1 MNQIYSLFPI
11 GQTVKL
17 AYTIPKFCKI
27 YTFMLSHFNASSLWG
42 VLFLFLLLNVS
53 CSSSEKF
60 SGFSYDP
67 EGATV
72 TTDKEITPQHERT
85 IGISSDGV
93 WLSNEFAG
101 ARMND
106 FYKLNDSLYQVVLE
120 PENYPINNSPWYA
133 FRVWSDTAKTVS
145 LKLEYRHGK
154 HRYYPEVSTDGN
166 NWSPIDS
173 ASYRR
178 DTLRG
183 TATLK
188 LALSEKP
195 LWVSAQ
201 EILTIDDYTSWADS
215 LSQMPFVSQ
224 DTAGYSH
231 QERPVKKIVINELE
245 DSNKPHGVLL
255 ITGRLHPPEVTGALA
270 SLRFMEELASDTELA
285 REFRSKFEVIAYP
298 LSNPD
303 GVQNGHWRH
312 NAAGVDLNRDW
323 IAFNQPETRAIR
335 NDILTH
341 VGSDSLKRVFYGI
354 DFHSTNENIF
364 YPIDR
369 EVNTF
374 PEDFTYRWVDSL
386 QHAFPDTEFSVEP
399 FDTSSPIAKNWIYR
413 TFGAD
418 AVTYEVDDGEDRRK
432 IEAIA
437 RSSARLVMQNLLDE
451 MNSLDK

>member
-1 MNQIYSLFPI
+1 
-11 GQTVKL
+11 
-17 AYTIPKFCKI
+17 
-27 YTFMLSHFNASSLWG
+27 MLSHFKASSHCG
-42 VLFLFLLLNVS
+42 VLFIIALVATS

-60 SGFSYDP
+60 TGFSYDP

-133 FRVWSDTAKTVS
+133 FKVWADSAKTVRLR
-145 LKLEYRHGK
+145 LKYQHGE
-154 HRYYPEVSTDGN
+154 HRYYPELSHDGSS
-166 NWSPIDS
+166 WSAIDS
-173 ASYRR
+173 ASYSQ
-178 DTLRG
+178 DTLQG

-188 LALSEKP
+188 LDLSEKP

-201 EILTIDDYTSWADS
+201 EVLTIDDYEVWADS
-215 LSQMPFVSQ
+215 LSRKTFVWQ
-224 DTAGYSH
+224 DTAGFSH
-231 QERPVKKIVINELE
+231 QNRPVKKIVINELE
-245 DSNKPHGVLL
+245 DKNRPHGILL
-255 ITGRLHPPEVTGALA
+255 ITGRMHPPEVTGALA
-270 SLRFMEELASDTELA
+270 SLYFIDELTSDTETA
-285 REFRSKFEVIAYP
+285 NKFRSKFEILAYP
-298 LSNPD
+298 LANPD

-323 IAFNQPETRAIR
+323 IAFNQPETQAIR
-335 NDILTH
+335 NDILKH
-341 VGSDSLKRVFYGI
+341 VRSDSQKRIYYGI

-364 YPIDR
+364 YPINR
-369 EVNTF
+369 EIKTF
-374 PEDFTYRWVDSL
+374 PEDFTYNWVDSL
-386 QHAFPDTEFSVEP
+386 KNTFPDTEFSVEP

-418 AVTYEVDDGEDRRK
+418 AVTYEVNDNENRDK

-437 RSSARLVMQNLLDE
+437 RTSARLVMQNLLEEMKTE
-451 MNSLDK
+451 MNK

>member
-1 MNQIYSLFPI
+1 
-11 GQTVKL
+11 
-17 AYTIPKFCKI
+17 
-27 YTFMLSHFNASSLWG
+27 MLSHFKASSLWG
-42 VLFLFLLLNVS
+42 VFLVFVLLNVS

-85 IGISSDGV
+85 IGISTDGV

-106 FYKLNDSLYQVVLE
+106 FYKLKDSLYQVVLE

-133 FRVWSDTAKTVS
+133 FKVWSDTAKTVS
-145 LKLEYRHGK
+145 LKLVYRKGE
-154 HRYYPEVSTDGN
+154 HRYYPEISRDGK

-173 ASYRR
+173 ASYRQ
-178 DTLRG
+178 DTLQG
-183 TATLK
+183 TATLR
-188 LALSEKP
+188 LDLSEEP
-195 LWVSAQ
+195 LWISAQ
-201 EILTIDDYTSWADS
+201 EVLTVDDYAAWADS
-215 LSQMPFVSQ
+215 LSKKPFVWQ

-231 QERPVKKIVINELE
+231 QERPVKKLVINELE
-245 DSNKPHGVLL
+245 DPNKPHGVLL

-270 SLRFMEELASDTELA
+270 NLYFLDELALNTETA
-285 REFRSKFEVIAYP
+285 KAFRSKFEVVAYP
-298 LSNPD
+298 LANPD

-335 NDILTH
+335 DDILQH
-341 VGSDSLKRVFYGI
+341 VGSDSLKKVYYGI

-364 YPIDR
+364 YPINR
-369 EVNTF
+369 EINTF
-374 PEDFTYRWVDSL
+374 PEDFTYIWVDAL
-386 QHAFPDTEFSVEP
+386 QEAFPDTEFAVEP
-399 FDTSSPIAKNWIYR
+399 FDTSSPITKNWIYR

-418 AVTYEVDDGEDRRK
+418 AVTYEVNDSENREK

-437 RSSARLVMQNLLDE
+437 RTSARLVMKNLLEE
-451 MNSLDK
+451 MENPDK

>member
-1 MNQIYSLFPI
+1 
-11 GQTVKL
+11 
-17 AYTIPKFCKI
+17 
-27 YTFMLSHFNASSLWG
+27 MLSHFKASSLWG
-42 VLFLFLLLNVS
+42 VFLVFVLLNVS

-85 IGISSDGV
+85 IGISTDGV

-133 FRVWSDTAKTVS
+133 FKVWSDTAKTVS
-145 LKLEYRHGK
+145 LKLVYRKGE
-154 HRYYPEVSTDGN
+154 HRYYPEISRDGK

-173 ASYRR
+173 ASYRQ
-178 DTLRG
+178 DTLQG
-183 TATLK
+183 TATLR
-188 LALSEKP
+188 LDLSEEP
-195 LWVSAQ
+195 LWISAQ
-201 EILTIDDYTSWADS
+201 EVLTVDDYAAWADS
-215 LSQMPFVSQ
+215 LSKKPFVWQ

-231 QERPVKKIVINELE
+231 QERPVKKLVINELE
-245 DSNKPHGVLL
+245 DPNKPHGVLL

-270 SLRFMEELASDTELA
+270 NLYFLDELALNTETA
-285 REFRSKFEVIAYP
+285 KAFRSKFEVVAYP
-298 LSNPD
+298 LANPD

-335 NDILTH
+335 DDILQH
-341 VGSDSLKRVFYGI
+341 VGSDSLKKVYYGI

-364 YPIDR
+364 YPINR
-369 EVNTF
+369 EINTF
-374 PEDFTYRWVDSL
+374 PEDFTYIWVDAL
-386 QHAFPDTEFSVEP
+386 QEAFPDTEFAVEP
-399 FDTSSPIAKNWIYR
+399 FDTSSPITKNWIYR

-418 AVTYEVDDGEDRRK
+418 AVTYEVNDSENREK

-437 RSSARLVMQNLLDE
+437 RTSARLVMKNLLEE
-451 MNSLDK
+451 MENPDK

>member
-1 MNQIYSLFPI
+1 
-11 GQTVKL
+11 
-17 AYTIPKFCKI
+17 
-27 YTFMLSHFNASSLWG
+27 MLSHFNISSQLG
-42 VLFLFLLLNVS
+42 VLFLIALLITS

-60 SGFSYDP
+60 TGFSYDP

-85 IGISSDGV
+85 IGISSDGI

-133 FRVWSDTAKTVS
+133 FKVWADSAKTVS
-145 LKLEYRHGK
+145 LRLEYRHGK
-154 HRYYPEVSTDGN
+154 HRYYPELSHDGSS
-166 NWSPIDS
+166 WSAIDS

-178 DTLRG
+178 DTLQG

-188 LALSEKP
+188 LDLSEQP

-201 EILTIDDYTSWADS
+201 EVLTVDDYTAWADS
-215 LSQMPFVSQ
+215 LSRKPFVWQ
-224 DTAGYSH
+224 DTAGFSH
-231 QERPVKKIVINELE
+231 QNRPVKKIVINELA
-245 DSNKPHGVLL
+245 DQNKSHGILL

-270 SLRFMEELASDTELA
+270 SLYFIDELTSDTETA
-285 REFRSKFEVIAYP
+285 KSFRSKFEVVAYP
-298 LSNPD
+298 LANPD

-323 IAFNQPETRAIR
+323 MAFNQPETQAIR
-335 NDILTH
+335 DDILQH
-341 VGSDSLKRVFYGI
+341 VRSDSLKRVYYGI

-364 YPIDR
+364 YPINR
-369 EVNTF
+369 EIKTF
-374 PEDFTYRWVDSL
+374 PEDFTYKWVDSL
-386 QHAFPDTEFSVEP
+386 KKEFPDTEFSVEP
-399 FDTSSPIAKNWIYR
+399 FDTGSPIAKNWIYR

-418 AVTYEVDDGEDRRK
+418 AVTYEVNDSENREK

-437 RSSARLVMQNLLDE
+437 RTSARLVMQNLLEE
-451 MNSLDK
+451 MDAGLNK